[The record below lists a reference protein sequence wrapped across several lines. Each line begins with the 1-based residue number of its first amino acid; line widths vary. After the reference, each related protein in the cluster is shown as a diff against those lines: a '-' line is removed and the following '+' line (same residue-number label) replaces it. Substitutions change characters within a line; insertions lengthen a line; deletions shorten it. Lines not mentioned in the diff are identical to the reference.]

1 MDYKTIEEVYTA
13 NDNIRKRLLQVV
25 TNLTTEQVDLPTE
38 NGAWTV
44 QGVVEHVSKVDAGM
58 TGILSRLLLKAEE
71 DGKISDGS
79 IKFSSGFME
88 AISKSQ
94 KAKFEAPDVV
104 VPDGTH
110 SVSDSLRLMRKSRA
124 RLMEL
129 RSKFEALDAGEYT
142 FPHPYF
148 GEMNAY
154 DWLALLGFHEFR
166 HTNQIEKILAT
177 HDGS

>member
-1 MDYKTIEEVYTA
+1 MLE
-13 NDNIRKRLLQVV
+13 VV

-44 QGVVEHVSKVDAGM
+44 QGVIEHVSKVDTGM
-58 TGILSRLLLKAEE
+58 TGILSRLLLKAGE

-79 IKFSSGFME
+79 MKFSSGFME
-88 AISKSQ
+88 AISNSRE
-94 KAKFEAPDVV
+94 AKFEAPDVV
-104 VPDGTH
+104 APDGTQ
-110 SVSDSLRLMRKSRA
+110 SVSDSLQLMQKSRA

-129 RSKFEALDAGEYT
+129 RSKFEGLDAGEYT

-154 DWLALLGFHEFR
+154 DWLALLGFHESR
-166 HTNQIEKILAT
+166 HINQIEKILAT
-177 HDGS
+177 HNGS